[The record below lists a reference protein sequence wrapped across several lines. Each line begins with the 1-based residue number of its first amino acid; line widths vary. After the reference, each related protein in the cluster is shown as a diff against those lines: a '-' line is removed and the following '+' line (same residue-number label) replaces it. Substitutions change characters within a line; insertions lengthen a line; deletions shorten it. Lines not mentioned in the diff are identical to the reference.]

1 MDLLLINIVSKLL
14 QDFVHFPAKNRR
26 NSYIRIVQKIKL
38 IGLLTLLFVSCA
50 DLWTTRVSLNELE
63 IDSLSQP
70 RTYIY
75 ENKPFTGIV
84 EILSN
89 QNQLLQEI
97 HVLNGIEEG
106 VQKIYDS
113 ISGNL
118 TAEKNMSGG
127 ILQGLS
133 TYYWPD
139 GNISQTHEF
148 VQGRLGGKSTFYHR
162 NGKIRLQMQFSP
174 SGNKTGTW
182 YEYDLQGKI
191 IKQTKYD

>member
-1 MDLLLINIVSKLL
+1 M
-14 QDFVHFPAKNRR
+14 
-26 NSYIRIVQKIKL
+26 
-38 IGLLTLLFVSCA
+38 SCA

-97 HVLNGIEEG
+97 HVLNGVEDG

-191 IKQTKYD
+191 IKETKYD